1 MACRGATFHLFQC
14 IPGKMGLSKWGMQVT
29 ANGMSREM
37 TWSCLSLWTFTIWG
51 PFCSASRLR
60 HKHWPSARKRLL
72 MTCWTKIQRYLSWAM
87 WRQKE
92 DSCHSAEDVISS
104 TQEGSRNYNK
114 YIIIALQRHFKWPI
128 IIMQSHK
135 DSCKTSNFYILYI
148 SFINPVE
155 SVSKTV
161 HHLLAQTPLRI
172 HLIHYRVTSGS
183 LCEHFP
189 TWNVIRLQLE
199 CLQHVYSLFRVLK
212 LF

>member
-1 MACRGATFHLFQC
+1 
-14 IPGKMGLSKWGMQVT
+14 MGLQYVKHMSNVSLISDIESSCVTNNIPVTKSKLESVFG
-29 ANGMSREM
+29 SDFYF
-37 TWSCLSLWTFTIWG
+37 SF
-51 PFCSASRLR
+51 
-60 HKHWPSARKRLL
+60 
-72 MTCWTKIQRYLSWAM
+72 IQLTLKWLF
-87 WRQKE
+87 K
-92 DSCHSAEDVISS
+92 SS
-104 TQEGSRNYNK
+104 QEGSRNYNK